1 MKFDSLYARI
11 VEDVAPTTQTA
22 ATPATTPAA
31 AGTQPVTNTPAV
43 YDQQHP
49 IVQALTKANNP
60 QSVIDALKQYKI
72 VLPSTAAPTTPAVT
86 PSPNAA

>member
-11 VEDVAPTTQTA
+11 VEDVAPTVQ
-22 ATPATTPAA
+22 TPAA
-31 AGTQPVTNTPAV
+31 TQPVTNTPAV

-49 IVQALTKANNP
+49 AIMALKNANDPQAVVN
-60 QSVIDALKQYKI
+60 ALKQYNI
-72 VLPSTAAPTTPAVT
+72 VLPPIKPANPAVT

>member
-22 ATPATTPAA
+22 ATPATTPSA

-72 VLPSTAAPTTPAVT
+72 VLPPPATTAPAVT